1 MPLKKSVL
9 WRDMIVLFICSMTT
23 PYLVQYLSSLTEDQS
38 LQKFITLVSNLVWYF
53 ILWIMVTKV
62 ERRSMAAFGIEDRY
76 WGRQIL
82 WGILLGAVLFLVLGL
97 VPILLQ
103 SEEIIFNSFAPKS
116 LRGEMLYCFFLE
128 FFFVA
133 QVEEKVFRGYY
144 LARLEEATGSRLLA
158 ACGATAL
165 FIIPHIVTRGFSL
178 SLISIVVLGA
188 VLTFVRLRL
197 KNYSMLT
204 LILAHGIYNFALDVF
219 PAYWMIF

>member
-1 MPLKKSVL
+1 MKKNNVIEMPLKKSVL

-82 WGILLGAVLFLVLGL
+82 WGILLGAGLFLVLGL

-116 LRGEMLYCFFLE
+116 
-128 FFFVA
+128 
-133 QVEEKVFRGYY
+133 
-144 LARLEEATGSRLLA
+144 
-158 ACGATAL
+158 
-165 FIIPHIVTRGFSL
+165 
-178 SLISIVVLGA
+178 
-188 VLTFVRLRL
+188 
-197 KNYSMLT
+197 
-204 LILAHGIYNFALDVF
+204 
-219 PAYWMIF
+219 